1 MIFFDTVNINVYYAY
16 LFFFISLALTLLY
29 LTCLVKEDIEI
40 YGNIIISKF
49 EEKNNVHCNSNM

>member
-1 MIFFDTVNINVYYAY
+1 MHI
-16 LFFFISLALTLLY
+16 FFFISLALTLLY

-49 EEKNNVHCNSNM
+49 EEKSNVHCNSNM